1 MFKPSSLK
9 RKRGSA
15 MPKYRFVARDRKVL
29 SLLEQYQLVLVDGNL
44 TQPWRMFANDM
55 GALFKR
61 GKRDE

>member
-1 MFKPSSLK
+1 
-9 RKRGSA
+9 

-61 GKRDE
+61 GKRNE